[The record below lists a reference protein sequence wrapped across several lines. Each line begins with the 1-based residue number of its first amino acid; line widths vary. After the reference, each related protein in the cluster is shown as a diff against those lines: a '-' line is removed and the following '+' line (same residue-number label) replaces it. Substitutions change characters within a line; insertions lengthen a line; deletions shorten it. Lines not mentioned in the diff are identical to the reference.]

1 MSRSFGPYG
10 RGDVQ
15 GSKSVGCCKDCSQMK
30 LLLNPTIAIA
40 LGCRA
45 NIVNPV

>member
-1 MSRSFGPYG
+1 MIRSFGPYG
-10 RGDVQ
+10 RDAIK
-15 GSKSVGCCKDCSQMK
+15 GSKSVGCCKDRSRMK
-30 LLLNPTIAIA
+30 LLLKPIIGIA